1 MSERREE
8 QTSNALIELLTSQI
22 PKMMGVFLNYVGTT
36 IGTRAW
42 TQFFG
47 TTAADIKTDNLY
59 AELSKIIDASLERHD
74 ILTAYS
80 VVQATANFIN
90 IDYENMKLA
99 KVDKDTKAHELRA
112 QIRILGPAM
121 LTLCS
126 EKLCHQAVNE
136 IALGINMHLALFKE
150 LASVDNKLDMNSDGY
165 GNYLAYR
172 DQYAD
177 MLNKLLEDN
186 QKERVGKI
194 TAVERHTAVIG
205 DVPYV
210 SYDFDDKFTSKS
222 YKYAVGHD
230 YPTETIAKNEADKAR
245 KQLIDGL
252 HDDMGYLWEM
262 VDKMKYLQ
270 TVEVPPML
278 TTPEAGTPTS
288 SRFDDGVDKWKSLP
302 ITCLEI
308 HHGFILDQVN
318 VRYNDGTHCSHGG
331 HGGENTEKIDL
342 TNERI
347 LKITG
352 DYGCKWEGVAFLSN
366 VCIVT
371 DKKTYGPFGTG
382 KGTTTFEIEVNGCE
396 TVSFFGSEAT
406 NKWNEGIASLG
417 VRYKAFTAPTL

>member
-1 MSERREE
+1 MSEHREE

-22 PKMMGVFLNYVGTT
+22 PKMMDVFVNAVGGK
-36 IGTRAW
+36 ILVRAW
-42 TQFFG
+42 IQFFG

-59 AELSKIIDASLERHD
+59 DELSKIIDASHD
-74 ILTAYS
+74 RQAILTAYS

-99 KVDKDTKAHELRA
+99 KVDRDTKAHELRA

-150 LASVDNKLDMNSDGY
+150 LACVDDKLDMNSDGY

-172 DQYAD
+172 DQYVD

-186 QKERVGKI
+186 EKDRVGKI
-194 TAVERHTAVIG
+194 TEVERHTWLID

-210 SYDFDDKFTSKS
+210 SYEFKDEYTSQF
-222 YKYAVGHD
+222 YQYMVGHD
-230 YPTETIAKNEADKAR
+230 YPTEAIAKEEADKAR

-252 HDDMGYLWEM
+252 HGDMGYLWET
-262 VDKMKYLQ
+262 VSKMKYLQ
-270 TVEVPPML
+270 TVEVPLML

-288 SRFDDGVDKWKSLP
+288 SRFDDGADKWKSLP
-302 ITCLEI
+302 ITCLEF
-308 HHGFILDQVN
+308 HHGFILD
-318 VRYNDGTHCSHGG
+318 RIIIAYKDGKRCSHGG
-331 HGGENTEKIDL
+331 FGGENIQKIDL

-366 VCIVT
+366 VCVVT

-382 KGTTTFEIEVNGCE
+382 KGTAFTIEVNGCE
-396 TVSFFGSEAT
+396 AVSLFGSEAT
-406 NKWNEGIASLG
+406 NKWSEGIASLG